1 MRSKFKNGNGAST
14 NGQAAANGVHGK
26 LKNGDYNI
34 LPDSDLTAAQVLL
47 ESETDDEELDDF
59 EIEDQRLLKELER
72 L

>member
-1 MRSKFKNGNGAST
+1 MRSKFKNGSGASAS
-14 NGQAAANGVHGK
+14 GLAPNGVNGK

-34 LPDSDLTAAQVLL
+34 LPDSDMTAQVLL

-59 EIEDQRLLKELER
+59 EIEDQRLLKELEK